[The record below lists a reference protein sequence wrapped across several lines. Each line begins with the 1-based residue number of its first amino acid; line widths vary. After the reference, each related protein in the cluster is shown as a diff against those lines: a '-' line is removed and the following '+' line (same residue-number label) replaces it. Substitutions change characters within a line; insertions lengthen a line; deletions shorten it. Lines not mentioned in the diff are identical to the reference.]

1 MGSGRRK
8 KVVEPRNLCR
18 RSPIVPMM
26 RSYPCSI
33 PCLVLLACTPETD
46 LRQDQTAASTETTSG
61 SLSSPEPDP
70 LAGQLVDPPT
80 GSIGIATNLAALVVR
95 FTEAVQA
102 VDSAPPFLLR
112 SAAGD
117 ELPLPLGEAVPC
129 PQTCYQIALAVEL
142 GPSLLYALETMAGG
156 LQFLDGKPVPAGS
169 AGSFTTADAAD
180 RFAPRVEGFTAEVS
194 AGCLL
199 VHLAADEPVR
209 AEIAL
214 DAGGQTASISA
225 GDFASTID
233 VAQRLPDLPA
243 GTSAQAVARVFDRA
257 GNAVDSAPIPLN
269 LPPLLPRIVITEVL
283 ANPAGSETTQEWV
296 EIYNAG
302 SETVALGGLAI
313 ADKTGS
319 DTLSEASLMAGAF
332 ALVVAEKYDPAA
344 GSDVPPRDGTLLV
357 HVSGRIGS
365 DGLSNAGEPVRLLT
379 AAGDV
384 ISQYG
389 GFIDVSA
396 AAWSGKSVK
405 RSSPEACDAAGTW
418 SATPSPATPGW

>member
-95 FTEAVQA
+95 FTEAVQP
-102 VDSAPPFLLR
+102 VDLAPPFLLR

-169 AGSFTTADAAD
+169 AGSSSPIFLFMRSSSSCILRSNTSSSRSGGTIC
-180 RFAPRVEGFTAEVS
+180 FFTAP
-194 AGCLL
+194 
-199 VHLAADEPVR
+199 LAR
-209 AEIAL
+209 AF
-214 DAGGQTASISA
+214 S
-225 GDFASTID
+225 
-233 VAQRLPDLPA
+233 VA
-243 GTSAQAVARVFDRA
+243 VFDC
-257 GNAVDSAPIPLN
+257 
-269 LPPLLPRIVITEVL
+269 
-283 ANPAGSETTQEWV
+283 
-296 EIYNAG
+296 
-302 SETVALGGLAI
+302 
-313 ADKTGS
+313 
-319 DTLSEASLMAGAF
+319 
-332 ALVVAEKYDPAA
+332 
-344 GSDVPPRDGTLLV
+344 
-357 HVSGRIGS
+357 
-365 DGLSNAGEPVRLLT
+365 
-379 AAGDV
+379 
-384 ISQYG
+384 
-389 GFIDVSA
+389 
-396 AAWSGKSVK
+396 
-405 RSSPEACDAAGTW
+405 SS
-418 SATPSPATPGW
+418 SSTPSS